1 MIRIN
6 KKFLKK
12 KKKSIKNGKKF
23 IWDWYLQDRTGKLA
37 SGAIANIVDI
47 AGGCVVHVEGL
58 PFNVSVD
65 ISISFLSTARPD
77 VS

>member
-1 MIRIN
+1 M
-6 KKFLKK
+6 
-12 KKKSIKNGKKF
+12 
-23 IWDWYLQDRTGKLA
+23 QDRTGKLA

>member
-1 MIRIN
+1 M
-6 KKFLKK
+6 KK
-12 KKKSIKNGKKF
+12 KNF

-37 SGAIANIVDI
+37 SGAIANLVDI
-47 AGGCVVHVEGL
+47 VGGCVVHVEGL
-58 PFNVSVD
+58 PVNVSVD